1 LCLNNRLV
9 LALIAKAPAIGCS
22 TNVANC
28 VTRTSGNKYFFANA
42 GTERLSLEGQLNLPF
57 DECDKF
63 IHLMDKVRPDL
74 PGLDLS
80 TPYN

>member
-1 LCLNNRLV
+1 
-9 LALIAKAPAIGCS
+9 
-22 TNVANC
+22 
-28 VTRTSGNKYFFANA
+28 VTRLSGNKHFFANA